1 MKAEIHPKYDQIT
14 VTCSCGHSFKTG
26 STASQALHLDICSKC
41 HPFFT
46 GQQKMIDT
54 AGRIDKFRQKYGK
67 KKAANKVDEKADDK

>member
-26 STASQALHLDICSKC
+26 STAGRDLHLDICSKC

-67 KKAANKVDEKADDK
+67 NKAANTAKTDSDKS